1 MRVYDVVIVGAGPA
15 GSTLAYR
22 LARKGL
28 DVALLERSS
37 MPRIKPCGGGI
48 DGVFM
53 KHLPKGIDLTG
64 VIEARADT
72 AVVRYQGKP
81 QGEFPIPEPIFLTQR
96 KFLDQR
102 LAISAAEAGAHWV
115 EEARVEDLV
124 KLDNGGWEVRSTKG
138 EFQAGGVVGADGAY
152 STVARL
158 AGIPQY
164 PDHRTTFIASEWD
177 AQVSASQHLDWQ
189 GKALIDCSVSPLG
202 YGWIFPKR
210 DHLNLGFGVPQKQ
223 ARKLKQVTGQFVAER
238 SGLSVKNYQAHAHWI
253 PFARV
258 GAPVVKDGVLLVG
271 DAAGMAD
278 PTTGAGISWAVKS
291 SALAAPCIEQAVR
304 GNPNALA
311 DYQKCARGMQEEL
324 AAGMALRNLLILG
337 FAVRRKLW
345 VEPFLAALE
354 CLSGHLDYSRWA
366 EDHPWQ
372 YRLGSMVQKVLVER
386 LI

>member
-22 LARKGL
+22 LARKGMN
-28 DVALLERSS
+28 VALLERSV
-37 MPRIKPCGGGI
+37 MPRTKPCGGGI
-48 DGVFM
+48 DGVFRQ
-53 KHLPKGIDLTG
+53 HLPPGIVLTG
-64 VIEARADT
+64 VIEGRADT
-72 AVVRYQGKP
+72 AVVRYQGRP
-81 QGEFPIPEPIFLTQR
+81 QGEFPIPEPIYLTQR

-102 LAISAAEAGAHWV
+102 LAVSAAEAGAHWV

-124 KLDNGGWEVRSTKG
+124 KLDSGGWQVRSTKG
-138 EFQAGGVVGADGAY
+138 EFQAGVVVGADGAY

-158 AGIPQY
+158 AGIPRY
-164 PDHRTTFIASEWD
+164 PQHRTTFIASEWD
-177 AQVSASQHLDWQ
+177 VQVAPSQHRDWQ

-202 YGWIFPKR
+202 YGWIFPKK
-210 DHLNLGFGVPQKQ
+210 DHLNLGFGIPLKK
-223 ARKLKQVTGQFVAER
+223 ARKLKQVTGQFVDER
-238 SGLSVKNYQAHAHWI
+238 SGLTVESYQSHTHWI

-278 PTTGAGISWAVKS
+278 PTTGAGISWAVRS

-304 GNPNALA
+304 DNPNALD
-311 DYQKCARGMQEEL
+311 DYQQCARGMQEEL

-354 CLSGHLDYSRWA
+354 CLSGRMDYRRWA

-372 YRLGSMVQKVLVER
+372 YRLGSLVQRVLVER